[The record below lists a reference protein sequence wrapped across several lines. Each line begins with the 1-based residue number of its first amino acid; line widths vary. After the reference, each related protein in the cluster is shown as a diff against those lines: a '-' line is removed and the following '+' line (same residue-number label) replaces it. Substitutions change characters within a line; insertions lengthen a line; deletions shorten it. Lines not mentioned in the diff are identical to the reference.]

1 MIAERCAWKLREIYD
16 PGKAVAPPRIYPRPA
31 GTA

>member
-1 MIAERCAWKLREIYD
+1 MIAERCARKLTEING

-31 GTA
+31 GIA